1 MSKAEIEAALMHY
14 LGARKILWLPAGVEG
29 DLDTN
34 GHVDNMCCFL
44 APGVVA
50 LHWADRTEDS
60 LQHARSQA
68 AWECVPLF

>member
-1 MSKAEIEAALMHY
+1 MHGAEIESNLVRF
-14 LGARKILWLPAGVEG
+14 LGARKVLWLPRGVEG

-50 LHWADRTEDS
+50 LHWADSTEDP

-68 AWECVPLF
+68 AWE